1 MIKANKLLELRC
13 NVDDMTGEA
22 VSFAMERL
30 FEAGALD
37 VYTMPVGMKKS
48 RPGLLIHVTCR
59 EADREAVLEAI
70 FKHTTT
76 IGVRENQVLGYALD
90 RRVEAVKT
98 NYGEVRQKVSHGFGI
113 TREKYEHD
121 DLARIAKENNTSIE
135 EVLKNIKKVK

>member
-1 MIKANKLLELRC
+1 MIKANKLLEFRC

-59 EADREAVLEAI
+59 EADREAILETI

-90 RRVEAVKT
+90 RRVETVET
-98 NYGEVRQKVSHGFGI
+98 NYGEARRKVSEGFGV
-113 TREKYEHD
+113 TRVKYEHD
-121 DLARIAKENNTSIE
+121 DLSRIAKEHNTSIE